1 MFFPRGELKMVSA
14 DGINVLHFC
23 KFDLISVIVPEPRK
37 FFCIPVSAPDA
48 AAVNSSG
55 IKKIWLKAE
64 AHFLLIVSQLLIMDK
79 KFNKKSS

>member
-1 MFFPRGELKMVSA
+1 MVSA

-37 FFCIPVSAPDA
+37 LFCIPASASDA

-55 IKKIWLKAE
+55 IKTRLANGWSIFSVNGKPA
-64 AHFLLIVSQLLIMDK
+64 
-79 KFNKKSS
+79 FNNGQEV

>member
-1 MFFPRGELKMVSA
+1 MFFPWGELKMVSA

-55 IKKIWLKAE
+55 IKKILAKGWSTFSVNSKPA
-64 AHFLLIVSQLLIMDK
+64 
-79 KFNKKSS
+79 FNNGQEV